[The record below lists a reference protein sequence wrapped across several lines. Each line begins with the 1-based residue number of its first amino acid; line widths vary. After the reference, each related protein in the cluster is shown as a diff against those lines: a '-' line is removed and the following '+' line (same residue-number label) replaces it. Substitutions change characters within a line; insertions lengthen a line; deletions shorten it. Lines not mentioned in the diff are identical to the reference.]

1 MKKIFFIVFLL
12 SFAFTYSQETS
23 FEPKNELRLNSFNLI
38 AFKWL
43 DVAYERVLN
52 EESTIG
58 ISLITA
64 LGDEYTGWESKRN
77 YSITPYYR
85 HFFSDNYAKGFFME
99 GFAKIN
105 GGEREVYY
113 DGGDESI
120 KYSDVAFGIGVGG
133 KFISRRGFV
142 GEINAGLGRNLFNS
156 DAPEV
161 VGRAGISFGYRF

>member
-1 MKKIFFIVFLL
+1 M
-12 SFAFTYSQETS
+12 SFAFAYSQDTS
-23 FEPKNELRLNSFNLI
+23 FEPKNEVRLNSFNLI

-43 DVAYERVLN
+43 DVAYERALN
-52 EESTIG
+52 EESSVG
-58 ISLITA
+58 ISITTA
-64 LGDEYTGWESKRN
+64 LSDEFTGWGESKRN

-85 HFFSDNYAKGFFME
+85 HFFTKSYARGFFME

-105 GGEREVYY
+105 GGERDVYI
-113 DGGDESI
+113 DSNPDTV
-120 KYSDVAFGIGVGG
+120 KYNDVAFGIGAGG